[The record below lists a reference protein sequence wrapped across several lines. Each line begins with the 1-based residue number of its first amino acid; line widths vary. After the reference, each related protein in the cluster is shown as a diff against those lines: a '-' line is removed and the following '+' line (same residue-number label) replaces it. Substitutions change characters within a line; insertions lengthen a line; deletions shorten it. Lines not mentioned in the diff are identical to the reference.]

1 MCVIFKKPRLNPTA
15 VYVCYHLTICIQIG
29 QVAFARVFEQGWDS
43 AHFLN
48 LFSAFRLQM
57 CAPAVYKRLTIM
69 TSGHGS
75 KGERGET
82 QIANSE
88 GRDDVVNYILYMS
101 LAALMDLIRAKYST
115 FLCFFRY
122 GQLGSVHLRFYYR
135 IYYLWYCRSPDKVTM
150 IDIVW
155 LFCASWCY

>member
-1 MCVIFKKPRLNPTA
+1 MCVSLEKPRLNPTA

-29 QVAFARVFEQGWDS
+29 QVVFARVFAQGWDS

-82 QIANSE
+82 QRANSE
-88 GRDDVVNYILYMS
+88 GRDDVVNYFLYMS
-101 LAALMDLIRAKYST
+101 LAALMDLIGPNATHSSA
-115 FLCFFRY
+115 FFDMV
-122 GQLGSVHLRFYYR
+122 S
-135 IYYLWYCRSPDKVTM
+135 
-150 IDIVW
+150 
-155 LFCASWCY
+155 